1 MPIKRTYRKRA
12 APAKKRTPL
21 RSSRYRKRAVYRNRA
36 NDVAGVSETI
46 PFQVSIPGVVSPT
59 ATPATFLPSANNIV
73 WTMTD
78 TTLASFT
85 RAQAVAQN
93 YQYYKLKYF
102 ELKILPGQDT
112 FTPGSAS
119 AKPYFYYQIDKGN
132 TLPVWLTMNNMK
144 AMGCKPIA
152 LDEKPI
158 VIRWKPGIS
167 LSTEISTSTGT
178 TSAQMYRISPW
189 LNCDENSQSNTFQ
202 PSQVVHN
209 GLKVFAE
216 NDGTS
221 LTFRGSL
228 TAHFVFKKPAIQ
240 ASG

>member
-1 MPIKRTYRKRA
+1 MRRIPRRT
-12 APAKKRTPL
+12 L
-21 RSSRYRKRAVYRNRA
+21 RS

-46 PFQVSIPGVVSPT
+46 PFTVSIPGVVAPT
-59 ATPATFLPSANNIV
+59 AAPATFAAGANNIV

-85 RAQAVAQN
+85 RAQQVAQS
-93 YQYYKLKYF
+93 YQYFKIKFF

-112 FTPGSAS
+112 FTPGSSS
-119 AKPYFYYQIDKGN
+119 AKPYFYYQVDKGN

-158 VIRWKPGIS
+158 VIRWRPGVT
-167 LSTEISTSTGT
+167 LSTEISTSSGA

-189 LNCDENSQSNTFQ
+189 LNCDENPQNNAFN

-216 NDGTS
+216 NDGAS
-221 LTFRGSL
+221 LTFRGTL
-228 TAHFVFKKPAIQ
+228 TAHFIYKKPAILVG
-240 ASG
+240 SS